1 MYDKNKKQ
9 HSSVKKE
16 DYDPTKMYVVLKPMD
31 NLDAAGLIK
40 ELNPLEGLQPLGV
53 DMQSVHSVHSTA
65 DEAQQIAAEVYGA
78 YVKEVQALEEKKGKV
93 SHELRKTIDLLEKKR
108 KDHLDMAKQNPKNA
122 SQYKND
128 IAKIATQ
135 IDDLMSKMERIEK
148 SKKLDVDKE
157 EDKKDK
163 KPIKENS
170 VNSVPV
176 EVVKT
181 GTYEIRKTPKGDYT
195 NPDGTIASFFDD
207 KYSLYLDGQEIGDSV
222 YAGGAI
228 QKAPGIDFTKMLRK
242 MGMGEKPIKEN
253 KDKYTIG
260 DKIVGSNKVYFIY
273 NNDTGTQSG
282 SYKTKEEAQKELNK
296 KKDKLEERMNPT
308 DKISLDVPLFIRLL
322 EYARED
328 AKSDMDLHNI
338 AEKAIAL
345 SQSGMTLSMNDYES
359 IVGQQEQI
367 AEAENVVDSIP
378 EIQRYLKDLATKI
391 PTVKGIDT
399 NEVKGIVELVNA
411 IINKLGKGSI
421 GPSIKATSQVFNQR
435 TQGLK

>member
-16 DYDPTKMYVVLKPMD
+16 DRNPTKMYVVRKAID
-31 NLDAAGLIK
+31 NLDASGLVM
-40 ELNPLEGLQPLGV
+40 ELNPLEGI
-53 DMQSVHSVHSTA
+53 QSLNIMKDDVHSVVH
-65 DEAQQIAAEVYGA
+65 DQNEAQKIATEVYET
-78 YVKEVQALEEKKGKV
+78 YIKEVQALEEKKGKV

-157 EDKKDK
+157 EDKK
-163 KPIKENS
+163 
-170 VNSVPV
+170 
-176 EVVKT
+176 
-181 GTYEIRKTPKGDYT
+181 
-195 NPDGTIASFFDD
+195 
-207 KYSLYLDGQEIGDSV
+207 
-222 YAGGAI
+222 
-228 QKAPGIDFTKMLRK
+228 
-242 MGMGEKPIKEN
+242 
-253 KDKYTIG
+253 
-260 DKIVGSNKVYFIY
+260 
-273 NNDTGTQSG
+273 
-282 SYKTKEEAQKELNK
+282 
-296 KKDKLEERMNPT
+296 KDKLEERMNPT
-308 DKISLDVPLFIRLL
+308 DKVSLDVPLFIRLL

-328 AKSDMDLHNI
+328 AKSDMDLHTV
-338 AEKAIAL
+338 AQKAIAL

-421 GPSIKATSQVFNQR
+421 GPAIKATSQVFNQR